1 MNPIRWRGWLMAA
14 VIFVLGIA
22 VGGASVT
29 WLGAR
34 AVRRSLH
41 GGPNAP
47 AGLAERAA
55 VRIGA
60 DLKKNLELTPDEARR
75 VQAILDESAAN
86 LRTMRREAL
95 RNAWIELRKS
105 TRQVAAELPPE
116 KRDEFRRI
124 ILRRYERL
132 GMRAPAGGE
141 VEEPE

>member
-1 MNPIRWRGWLMAA
+1 MNPIRWRGWLIAA
-14 VIFVLGIA
+14 VIFVLGVV

-34 AVRRSLH
+34 AVRRSLQ
-41 GGPNAP
+41 GGPGAP

-60 DLKKNLELTPDEARR
+60 DLRKNLQLTPDEAQR

-95 RNAWIELRKS
+95 RNARAELRS
-105 TRQVAAELPPE
+105 SMRRIAAELPPE
-116 KRDEFRRI
+116 KRAQFREI
-124 ILRRYERL
+124 MVRRFERL
-132 GMRAPAGGE
+132 GLRTPAGPE
-141 VEEPE
+141 AQEPE